1 MEKNDIMISLDKACE
16 ILECMLDYHDCG
28 DYDIVATPYD
38 TIEEFINSFRETF
51 EKKKKWQ
58 ALIKLMLI
66 KNN

>member
-51 EKKKKWQ
+51 EKK
-58 ALIKLMLI
+58 
-66 KNN
+66 